1 MNVLITGGAG
11 YIGSHI
17 ALSLLQK
24 NHHVIVLDNLCN
36 SSPLALTRVEALSGK
51 KITFHQG
58 DIRHRADLNQIFN
71 QQTIDA
77 VIHMAG
83 LKSVNESLQKPVKY
97 YQNNIAGTL
106 TLLETMKQHQVK
118 KLIFSS
124 SATVYGIPVKIPLC
138 ENCDTGNT
146 TNPYGASKYM
156 VEKIMGEVV
165 DAQPEL
171 AITALRYFNPA
182 GAHPSGQIGEHPE
195 GIPNNLLP
203 YLFQVANGLRSN
215 LPVFGDDYAT
225 PDGTG
230 VRDYIH
236 VMDLAEGH
244 IQALNHLKPGYRHYN
259 LGTGQGYSVLEIVQM
274 FEQVSGRRVP
284 LDMRPRRPGDVA
296 ICLSDPGQAKKELGW
311 QATRDLEDMLRD
323 AWRWHTQNP
332 QGYVA
337 QPAGSEIL

>member
-17 ALSLLQK
+17 ALSLLQQ

-36 SSPLALTRVEALSGK
+36 SSPLALQRVEALSGK
-51 KITFHQG
+51 KLNFLQG
-58 DIRHRADLNQIFN
+58 DIRRRSDLNLLFN
-71 QQTIDA
+71 SQPIDA

-106 TLLETMKQHQVK
+106 MLLEIMKQHSVK

-124 SATVYGIPVKIPLC
+124 SATVYGVPVKIPLC
-138 ENCDTGNT
+138 EGCDTGNT

-156 VEKIMGEVV
+156 VEKILCEVV

-203 YLFQVANGLRSN
+203 YLFQVANGLRSK

-236 VMDLAEGH
+236 VMDLADGH
-244 IQALNHLKPGYRHYN
+244 IQALNRLQPGYRYYN
-259 LGTGQGYSVLEIVQM
+259 LGTGQGYSVLEIVRM
-274 FEQVSGRRVP
+274 FEKVSGRHIP
-284 LDMRPRRPGDVA
+284 LDIRPRRPGDIA
-296 ICLSDPGQAKKELGW
+296 ICLSDPGQARKELGW
-311 QATRDLEDMLRD
+311 QATRNLEAMLCD
-323 AWRWHTQNP
+323 AWRWHMQNP
-332 QGYVA
+332 QGYTV
-337 QPAGSEIL
+337 QTGSEVE

>member
-17 ALSLLQK
+17 ALSLLQQ
-24 NHHVIVLDNLCN
+24 NHHVLVLDNLCN
-36 SSPLALTRVEALSGK
+36 SSPIALQRVEALSGK
-51 KITFHQG
+51 KLAFHQG
-58 DIRHRADLNQIFN
+58 DIRRRADLNRVFN
-71 QQTIDA
+71 SESIDA

-106 TLLETMKQHQVK
+106 TLLETMKQHQVN

-138 ENCDTGNT
+138 ENCDAGNT

-156 VEKIMGEVV
+156 VEKILREVV

-182 GAHPSGQIGEHPE
+182 GAHASGQIGEHPA

-203 YLFQVANGLRSN
+203 YLFQVANGLRAA

-244 IQALNHLKPGYRHYN
+244 IQALKNLQAGYRHYN
-259 LGTGQGYSVLEIVQM
+259 LGTGQGYSVLEIVRM
-274 FEQVSGRRVP
+274 FEQVSGKRVP

-296 ICLSDPGQAKKELGW
+296 ICLSDPSSAREELDW
-311 QATRDLEDMLRD
+311 QATRGLEAMLRD
-323 AWRWHTQNP
+323 AWRWQVLNP
-332 QGYVA
+332 QGYVV
-337 QPAGSEIL
+337 QPVEGEV

>member
-36 SSPLALTRVEALSGK
+36 SSPLALQRVEALSGK
-51 KITFHQG
+51 KLNFLQG
-58 DIRHRADLNQIFN
+58 DIRRRSDLNLVFSSQP
-71 QQTIDA
+71 IDA

-106 TLLETMKQHQVK
+106 MLLEMMKQHSVK

-138 ENCDTGNT
+138 EGCDTGNT

-156 VEKIMGEVV
+156 VEKIMAEVA

-203 YLFQVANGLRSN
+203 YLFQVANGLRSH

-244 IQALNHLKPGYRHYN
+244 IQALNRLQPGYRHYN
-259 LGTGQGYSVLEIVQM
+259 LGTGQGYSVLEIVRM
-274 FEQVSGRRVP
+274 FEQVSGRQVP
-284 LDMRPRRPGDVA
+284 LDMRARRPGDVA
-296 ICLSDPGQAKKELGW
+296 ICLSDPSQAKKELGW
-311 QATRDLEDMLRD
+311 QATRDLEAMLRD

-332 QGYVA
+332 QGYVT
-337 QPAGSEIL
+337 QNAGSEIA